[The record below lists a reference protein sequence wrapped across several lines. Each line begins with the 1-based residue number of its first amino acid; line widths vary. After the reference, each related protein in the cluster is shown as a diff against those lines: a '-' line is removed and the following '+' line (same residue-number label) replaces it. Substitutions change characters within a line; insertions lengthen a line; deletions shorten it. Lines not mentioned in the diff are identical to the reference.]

1 MATKRTIGT
10 FYNYILIGLFWLL
23 SVSNYATPLQPKPIN
38 KIYICDIKEEI
49 APPVRR
55 KIQKAFQEARE
66 KQVDLII
73 IHMNTYGG
81 MLDAADSIRTII
93 LTSKIPVWVFID
105 NNAASAGALIS
116 IACDSIYMRP
126 GANIGAATVVDQSG
140 KPLPDKYQSY
150 MRSMMRSTAEAK
162 RRDPQIAQAMVD
174 PRIVIPGIVD
184 STMVLTFTT
193 SEAIK
198 NGYCEGSF
206 NSISEILAQHNL
218 KNATIITQKI
228 SNLDELIGFLIS
240 PVISGILVLIIIGG
254 IYFELQTPGI
264 GFPSFAAIIA
274 ALLYF
279 APLYLEGLA
288 ENWEILI
295 FVVGVILL
303 IIELFA
309 IPGFG
314 VIGFAGIVAIVT
326 GLTLA
331 LVSNLG
337 FNFSHVGMNSLLI
350 ALFTVITA
358 TFVSIIGS
366 FFLSKHIFTHHT
378 FLGQLALVDVQNK
391 KDGYSSAD
399 ENYTVQVGKH
409 GIARTIL
416 RPVGKI
422 EIEGEVFDATALTS
436 YIEKNEAVV
445 VVKYENA
452 QLFVKKV

>member
-1 MATKRTIGT
+1 MKHTLGSM
-10 FYNYILIGLFWLL
+10 YNYLLIGLLCIIC
-23 SVSNYATPLQPKPIN
+23 SSSQGAPAQVKKIN
-38 KIYICDIKEEI
+38 KIYVCDIKEEI

-55 KIQKAFQEARE
+55 KIQKAFKEAKE
-66 KQVDLII
+66 AKVDLII

-116 IACDSIYMRP
+116 IACDSIFMRP

-193 SEAIK
+193 EEAIK

-206 NSISEILAQHNL
+206 NSISEILEKHDLSKAS
-218 KNATIITQKI
+218 IITQKL
-228 SNLDELIGFLIS
+228 SSLDDIIGFLIN
-240 PVISGILVLIIIGG
+240 PFISGLLVLIIIGG

-264 GFPSFAAIIA
+264 GFPSIAAVVA

-295 FVVGVILL
+295 FVLGVILL

-337 FNFSHVGMNSLLI
+337 FDFSSVGFNSLLI

-358 TFVSIIGS
+358 TFIAIIGS
-366 FFLSKHIFTHHT
+366 FFISKHIFTHRT

-391 KDGYSSAD
+391 NDGYSSAD
-399 ENYTVQVGKH
+399 ANYNTQVGKT

-416 RPVGKI
+416 RPVGKVDI
-422 EIEGEVFDATALTS
+422 DGEVFDATAITGF
-436 YIEKNEAVV
+436 IEKGDEVL

-452 QLFVKKV
+452 QLFVKKA

>member
-1 MATKRTIGT
+1 MKRTLGSMYRYLIISLLW
-10 FYNYILIGLFWLL
+10 ILC
-23 SVSNYATPLQPKPIN
+23 ATSQGAQAQAKAIN
-38 KIYICDIKEEI
+38 KIYVCDIKEEI

-55 KIQKAFQEARE
+55 KIQKAFKEAKE
-66 KQVDLII
+66 AKVDLII

-116 IACDSIYMRP
+116 IACDSIFMRP

-193 SEAIK
+193 EEAIK

-206 NSISEILAQHNL
+206 NSIAEILEKHNL
-218 KNATIITQKI
+218 TKATILTQKL
-228 SNLDELIGFLIS
+228 SSLDNIIGFLIN
-240 PVISGILVLIIIGG
+240 PFISGILVLLIIGG
-254 IYFELQTPGI
+254 IYFELQTPGV
-264 GFPSFAAIIA
+264 GFPSIAAVVA

-295 FVVGVILL
+295 FVLGVILL
-303 IIELFA
+303 VIELFA

-337 FNFSHVGMNSLLI
+337 FDFSSVGFNSLLV
-350 ALFTVITA
+350 ALFTVVTA
-358 TFVSIIGS
+358 TFISIIGS
-366 FFLSKHIFTHHT
+366 FFISKHIFTHRT

-391 KDGYSSAD
+391 NDGYSSAD
-399 ENYTVQVGKH
+399 ANYNTQVGKS
-409 GIARTIL
+409 GTARTIL
-416 RPVGKI
+416 RPVGKVD
-422 EIEGEVFDATALTS
+422 IEGEIFDATAITGF
-436 YIEKNEAVV
+436 IEKGETVL

-452 QLFVKKV
+452 QLFVKKA